1 VYKNNPSKKKSLPE
15 NYVMSLLE
23 SKDGTFWVGTWGG
36 GLCKFDQFDETFM
49 RFDDESKDDDYIQ
62 CLYEDDANNIWY
74 GTTNSGFIK
83 LDPKTK
89 KISAYRKKFSGK
101 NYFPDDNITSI
112 TQDAD
117 KNLWIGTLSSGLF
130 QFNIEEQSFIQFKN
144 NPQDISSISNNYV
157 WDVFNDSNKNLI
169 LSTGTGVDN
178 FDLKTKKITHHLFAP
193 ANLQNEVPMMFRQVI
208 KDHDGNM
215 WAGTYNYMGL
225 YLFQKDQKGKMQY
238 VLLERADDDPNS
250 LISNRIRWLY
260 EDRSNNIW
268 IGTEEGISKLSSTK
282 EFIQYRFLSGRKN
295 TLGGKVV
302 SSIIGGEENSL
313 WVGYGGGGFDRINLA
328 DNSITHFKNIP
339 GNPNSLS
346 VNDIVALYEDKYGIL
361 WIGTSYGG
369 LNRFDPK
376 TKKFKIYRHYPNN
389 STSIKSDWVQQ
400 ILETRNGELLI
411 GTNDGLQILDRKS
424 EKFYNYKPIIKN
436 DSIKLPDIIS
446 VNSLF
451 EDKNGEIWIGTWLD
465 GLFRYDSKSQVLYHY
480 FPNSDNQNSISASK
494 VSSIY
499 EDSKGYI
506 WLGTHSGGFNKF
518 DKLSGKFARYTTRNG
533 LPNDVVF
540 GILEDEKGNLW
551 ISTMKGL
558 AKFNPSTES
567 FRIYDQSDGI
577 ISNLFNWHASY
588 KDHSGK
594 MYFGGDYGFISFY
607 PQLISLDTNK
617 SSIAFTSFKVFDKE
631 ATLPQSLPATKE
643 IVLQYNQNFFS
654 IEFASLDMAPAHK
667 HKYSYMLEGIDPNW
681 IQAESRT
688 TAYYTDIEYGNYR
701 FLVKAGNAD
710 NIWTDPI
717 VLSIIIKP
725 AWWMTWWFK
734 ILLGLA
740 LVFVGFMIYKF
751 RVNQLL
757 KIERIRYDIASDLHD
772 EIGSN
777 LSSICVDGQLLMKSN
792 SLSESELELSSD
804 ISKTASQTLDAMRD
818 IIWFINPKNDEGE
831 DIIFKMRET
840 AARLLVGMQWSFNS
854 TPGIRFDLFSLEQR
868 RNIFLIYKEALTNVI
883 RHSKANKCS
892 VDIKG
897 LSDQLILKVIDEG
910 EGFDVNGVK
919 KNTGV
924 LSMMKRSE
932 KIKGKLLIE
941 SERNRGTTIT
951 LDVKAKM

>member
-1 VYKNNPSKKKSLPE
+1 
-15 NYVMSLLE
+15 MSLLE

-36 GLCKFDQFDETFM
+36 GLCKFDQFDETFI

-144 NPQDISSISNNYV
+144 NPQDFSSISNNYV

-178 FDLKTKKITHHLFAP
+178 FDLKTKKITHHLFAH

-225 YLFQKDQKGKMQY
+225 YLFQKDQNEKMQY

-260 EDRSNNIW
+260 EDGSNNIW

-376 TKKFKIYRHYPNN
+376 TKKFKIYRHNPNN

-436 DSIKLPDIIS
+436 DSIKLPEIIS

-540 GILEDEKGNLW
+540 GMLEDEKGNLW

-558 AKFNPSTES
+558 VKFNPTTES
-567 FRIYDQSDGI
+567 FRVYDQSDGI

-710 NIWTDPI
+710 NIWTDPV

-740 LVFVGFMIYKF
+740 LIFVGFMIYKF